1 MWDKEENPSITIE
14 QTRLTSVSRPKRAE
28 LRTSRINRYIKE
40 LHPGRQTLGDATK
53 GQCGDTPGP
62 GAQEIY

>member
-1 MWDKEENPSITIE
+1 MLYGRLFHHLDTLGMKEWSYYYVLDMRSS
-14 QTRLTSVSRPKRAE
+14 TRLGW
-28 LRTSRINRYIKE
+28 YIKE